1 MLVSEWAIATTCH
14 KFFQVPITGT
24 YQRIQTSLVWEKGEE
39 ADLGS
44 EYGHCTLCYSP
55 LLFWRHLYTSPVI
68 TLCIGSAG
76 PGPLV
81 QQVFAC

>member
-14 KFFQVPITGT
+14 KFFQVPITGTGT

-44 EYGHCTLCYSP
+44 E
-55 LLFWRHLYTSPVI
+55 
-68 TLCIGSAG
+68 
-76 PGPLV
+76 
-81 QQVFAC
+81 